1 MGMEKREVI
10 RVEGLKKRYQLG
22 VIGSSLI
29 TDEVSAL
36 WAKIRSKP
44 DPRSLIGSEPD
55 SQKQGNEFWSLRGVD
70 FSVKEGEILGII
82 GRNGAGKS
90 TLLKLLSR
98 ISLPTTGKI
107 SMRGKVSSLL
117 EVGTGFHPELTGM
130 ENIYLN
136 GSILGMRKAEI
147 DEKLQQIIDFSG
159 IQHHLDTPIKRY
171 SSGMKVRLGFAVA
184 AHLEPEIL
192 IVDEVLAV
200 GDAEFQRKCLGSMKE
215 VAARGRTIL
224 FVSHSMNAIQNLCTR
239 CIWLDEGKVRMD
251 GPTDQVVVAYL
262 NENSAQVHQ
271 FEWDVA
277 DAPGNEELKVLG
289 YRIRASRPDGVFM
302 ITDPVTIEYDIF
314 NYGVEDDDINIRIG
328 VRTDTDVVAFISD
341 MEEASGPR
349 KWVKGLNTI
358 RCQIPADLLNAGG
371 YNIKT
376 IITRKGKHWIKLD
389 VALAF
394 EMQEGTRTGE
404 WVDRW
409 GGAIRPR
416 LDWGE

>member
-1 MGMEKREVI
+1 MEKREVI

-251 GPTDQVVVAYL
+251 GPTDQVVLAYL
-262 NENSAQVHQ
+262 NENSTQVL
-271 FEWDVA
+271 EYSWDKTE
-277 DAPGNEELKVLG
+277 APGNDEMKLLG
-289 YRIRASRPDGVFM
+289 CRIRSSREDGSFM
-302 ITDPVTIEYDIF
+302 ISDPVVLEYDIL
-314 NYGVEDDDINIRIG
+314 NYSIKDDDVNIRFG
-328 VRTDTDVVAFISD
+328 LRTGNDVVAFVAD
-341 MEEASGPR
+341 MLESSVTV
-349 KWVKGLNTI
+349 KWPLGRSTVRSAKYRLIFSIRAVIVLKRVLLEKQNIGLI
-358 RCQIPADLLNAGG
+358 
-371 YNIKT
+371 
-376 IITRKGKHWIKLD
+376 
-389 VALAF
+389 
-394 EMQEGTRTGE
+394 QE
-404 WVDRW
+404 
-409 GGAIRPR
+409 
-416 LDWGE
+416 